1 MRPEMQPRC
10 SLDAAEMRPEMQP
23 RADSHRQAHPRHGSP
38 GSAAHA
44 RFTRTP
50 ARAPHPQPP
59 RVPPRAPPARS
70 LPAPPCP
77 LRAPATRSLRLAAL
91 ASPQAFLGRLLRG
104 TLHLL
109 QSQHGLTEH
118 ENYHELCRLLA
129 RLKANYQ
136 LSELVQADC
145 YREWISMVATFTID
159 NELTHRSISNV
170 LVCLFR
176 WPPSRST
183 RSSTGSGR
191 LTRSTTSSRSGRG
204 SSPRCRTSRATSPR
218 SSTRTCRRQPRALP
232 RHFLG
237 TRLVRAAGSPAHFL
251 DTS

>member
-1 MRPEMQPRC
+1 MQPRC
-10 SLDAAEMRPEMQP
+10 VP
-23 RADSHRQAHPRHGSP
+23 RCSREQTATGRRT
-38 GSAAHA
+38 HA
-44 RFTRTP
+44 TGPPDPPPTP
-50 ARAPHPQPP
+50 ASPALPPAPPTRSLHAYLHAP
-59 RVPPRAPPARS
+59 PPARS

-145 YREWISMVATFTID
+145 YREWISMVASFTID
-159 NELTHRSISNV
+159 NELNSSVNQQGFG
-170 LVCLFR
+170 LFI
-176 WPPSRST
+176 
-183 RSSTGSGR
+183 
-191 LTRSTTSSRSGRG
+191 
-204 SSPRCRTSRATSPR
+204 
-218 SSTRTCRRQPRALP
+218 
-232 RHFLG
+232 
-237 TRLVRAAGSPAHFL
+237 
-251 DTS
+251 